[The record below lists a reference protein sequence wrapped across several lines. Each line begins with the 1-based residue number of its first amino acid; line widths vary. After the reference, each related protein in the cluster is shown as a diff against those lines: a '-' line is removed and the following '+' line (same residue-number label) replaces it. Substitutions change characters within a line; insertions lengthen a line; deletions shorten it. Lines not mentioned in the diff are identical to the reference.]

1 MGYLRNAFRRV
12 VGRLC
17 RRAPAIVLGLAASA
31 ACAQEWAERLPS
43 AAEPAVSGEQG
54 DVDQGDVDQ
63 GYVDQVLGD
72 RQDLDRGYPVLPRVS
87 FDRTTSRTCP
97 ETWTDQVL
105 PDGLL
110 YKSYLAGVKEPRIAS
125 QWVYEREQGWIWDI
139 ALGGRVGI
147 FRHGTQGPIH
157 PEGWQLDLEG
167 AGLPRLDFGDDM
179 ELTACDY
186 RFGVPLTYARGNHQ
200 TKFGYYHLS
209 SHLGDEYML
218 RHHDFERIN
227 YSRDSLVLGHS
238 IYLTEDVRVY
248 GEVAAAFA
256 TCSGAKPVEL
266 QFGAEYAPGLPTGP
280 RPAPF
285 IAVNG
290 HLRQDVDFGGNV
302 TVQSGLAWRG
312 VTGHLFRIG
321 MHCYVGMSDQY
332 EFYDQ
337 YESKVGLGVWYDY

>member
-1 MGYLRNAFRRV
+1 MA
-12 VGRLC
+12 GRLC
-17 RRAPAIVLGLAASA
+17 RTAAATVLVLAAA
-31 ACAQEWAERLPS
+31 AAAYAQEWAKPLPS
-43 AAEPAVSGEQG
+43 VVAPASGDQPNG
-54 DVDQGDVDQ
+54 DPAYVDQLLANRPHGDQ
-63 GYVDQVLGD
+63 GYPGS
-72 RQDLDRGYPVLPRVS
+72 PRVA
-87 FDRTTSRTCP
+87 FGRTAPMSP
-97 ETWTDQVL
+97 EVWTTQVL

-110 YKSYLAGVKEPRIAS
+110 YRSYLAGVKEPRIAS
-125 QWVYEREQGWIWDI
+125 QWVYERGQGWIWDI

-147 FRHGTQGPIH
+147 LRYGSQGPIH
-157 PEGWQLDLEG
+157 PQGWQLDIEG
-167 AGLPRLDFGDDM
+167 AGLPRLDFADDT

-186 RFGVPLTYARGNHQ
+186 RFGVPLTYARENHQ

-218 RHHDFERIN
+218 RYQDFERIN
-227 YSRDSLVLGHS
+227 YSRDALVLGHS

-248 GEVAAAFA
+248 GEVAVAFA
-256 TCSGAKPVEL
+256 KCDGAEPVEL

-285 IAVNG
+285 FAVNG

-312 VTGHLFRIG
+312 VSGHLFRVG

-337 YESKVGLGVWYDY
+337 YESKVGMGIWYDY